1 MNAPFLQLSV
11 KQRPLLLIAMM
22 RALRSDTTK
31 ISFEGYLAQTGLKK
45 LARASFDETPVLKRG
60 TLSPRLDFI
69 TLPLDQTSC
78 SSIEKAI
85 IPKIPFKNGR
95 GIIHFQIERD
105 GELAFAAFDSF
116 QHCIVRTT
124 AVHQGF
130 LDELRERH
138 ILHPAAF
145 AP

>member
-1 MNAPFLQLSV
+1 
-11 KQRPLLLIAMM
+11 MM

-31 ISFEGYLAQTGLKK
+31 ISFEGYLAQTDLTK
-45 LARASFDETPVLKRG
+45 LTGASFDETPVLKRG

-69 TLPLDQTSC
+69 TLPLDETSC
-78 SSIEKAI
+78 SSIEQAI
-85 IPKIPFKNGR
+85 ISKIPFKNGR
-95 GIIHFQIERD
+95 GIIRVQIERD

-116 QHCIVRTT
+116 QHCTVRTR
-124 AVHQGF
+124 AVHQDF